1 MGAKLSKQAMQ
12 TITDIGTLIVRT
24 PGTCGGRPRIA
35 GTRITVQYIV
45 NEIKAGITPEEILE
59 DKPHLTLA
67 GIYSA
72 LAYYY
77 ANKESLSSEFAAY
90 DEECSRLSADY
101 KAGNLL

>member
-1 MGAKLSKQAMQ
+1 MQ
-12 TITDIGTLIVRT
+12 TITDIGTLIVHT
-24 PGTCGGRPRIA
+24 TGICGGRPRIT

-45 NEIKAGITPEEILE
+45 NEIKAGVTPEEILE

-77 ANKESLSSEFAAY
+77 ANKASLDDEFSAY
-90 DEECSRLSADY
+90 DEECRRLEAEY
-101 KAGNLL
+101 KVGNLS